1 MPDIGTKTFWEP
13 GGRGWTNKPTDVE
26 ITRITT
32 SSGTAA
38 TLTLATSGTSGG
50 AGRVT
55 VKVPTKTEA
64 GLSQL
69 GLGIR
74 IGRAAA
80 DVANGGTYILVEAGE
95 SSPPIPCAGLLVIGY
110 LRDQTSNVLF
120 EVIEDLQ

>member
-1 MPDIGTKTFWEP
+1 MPDVSTKTFWSV
-13 GGRGWTNKPTDVE
+13 GGWTGRPTDVE

-38 TLTLATSGTSGG
+38 THTLATSGTTGG

-55 VKVPTKTEA
+55 VRVPTKTEA

-74 IGRAAA
+74 VGRASA
-80 DVANGGTYILVEAGE
+80 DVADGGTYALVEAGD
-95 SSPPIPCAGLLVIGY
+95 SLSFDCAGLTGIGY

-120 EVIEDLQ
+120 EVVEALQ